1 MKVCKPTITTVDFA
15 WKWKRTVQDG
25 CETCFS
31 GNVNKVSEF
40 TGVKLTGFDFD

>member
-1 MKVCKPTITTVDFA
+1 MIATVDFA
-15 WKWKRTVQDG
+15 WKWKRTEQDG
-25 CETCFS
+25 CKKVGCDTCFS